1 MAGGSIWSSL
11 TVCCL
16 CAHALSCDAA
26 VSGSVL
32 NPALG
37 LAIVLVNFINQ
48 GDVSALKPLYIYMTA
63 PFLAVIVA
71 IVFFLVSGYHPLVQ
85 EKLSKQEVHYDRS

>member
-1 MAGGSIWSSL
+1 
-11 TVCCL
+11 
-16 CAHALSCDAA
+16 
-26 VSGSVL
+26 
-32 NPALG
+32 
-37 LAIVLVNFINQ
+37 
-48 GDVSALKPLYIYMTA
+48 MTA